1 MNGLRSHIKNS
12 KECFIMY
19 PNTSKSVKKTR
30 LRLVFSTHFSG
41 FGYPD
46 ETLFLVF
53 DILHK
58 IFSFYNG
65 HLLVSRELKTVG
77 PYLDMEL
84 AVDSF
89 PLVIHQ
95 LKRVTSISIHVLV
108 SIRNTAIT
116 KQEAH
121 LMSGLRTQSD
131 EVPEHI
137 RVLHEKNPDFMYC
150 TLKYVSALYTCTY
163 LYYSLID

>member
-1 MNGLRSHIKNS
+1 
-12 KECFIMY
+12 
-19 PNTSKSVKKTR
+19 
-30 LRLVFSTHFSG
+30 
-41 FGYPD
+41 
-46 ETLFLVF
+46 
-53 DILHK
+53 
-58 IFSFYNG
+58 
-65 HLLVSRELKTVG
+65 
-77 PYLDMEL
+77 MEL

-108 SIRNTAIT
+108 SIRNTTIT

-137 RVLHEKNPDFMYC
+137 RVLYEKNPDFMY
-150 TLKYVSALYTCTY
+150 
-163 LYYSLID
+163 YSLID